1 MFGITNGK
9 KAPELIIQDELHLI
23 SGPLGTMT
31 GLYEAAITKLCESSG
46 IGAKVIAS
54 TATIRNAKK
63 QIMALYGRD
72 YAQFPPQGISA
83 KDSYFAVE
91 SAPSAR
97 PARQY
102 LGVMGVGATATTT
115 LIRVNAALLFA
126 SRYLVGLGYEDR
138 VIDNFWTIT
147 GYFNSLRELGGASTQ
162 ILDDVQSRFN
172 YLAKTK
178 FGHLTPLVDISSS
191 YDHLVELTSR
201 MNNSEIT
208 KIIQDRLKRN
218 YRDGQHKDVY
228 DFVLASNMI
237 SVGVDVG
244 RLGTMVV
251 AGQPKTNAEYIQ
263 ATSRVGRDNP
273 GLVVTVYNATRSRDR
288 SHYEQFLK
296 YHSALYR
303 YVEAT
308 SLTPFADRARD
319 RGLHALYVSLCRY
332 LVPGLLSNEA
342 AASYNSSAPE
352 VEKIRSMIFD
362 YVEIVDPNEI
372 DAVMSELQDIED
384 AWDIAATGSLV
395 YRSFKNEKK
404 LLKGDTENDR
414 FRTMNSMRSVDMQA
428 GIYLLGR

>member
-1 MFGITNGK
+1 MYGK
-9 KAPELIIQDELHLI
+9 EF
-23 SGPLGTMT
+23 S
-31 GLYEAAITKLCESSG
+31 
-46 IGAKVIAS
+46 
-54 TATIRNAKK
+54 
-63 QIMALYGRD
+63 
-72 YAQFPPQGISA
+72 QFPPQGLSA

-91 SAPSAR
+91 STTDVR
-97 PARQY
+97 PAREY
-102 LGVMGVGATATTT
+102 FGVMGIGTTATTT

-126 SRYLVGLGYEDR
+126 SRYLAACGYEDK

-162 ILDDVQSRFN
+162 ILDDVQSRFS

-178 FGHLTPLVDISSS
+178 FATMTPHVDLSTS
-191 YDHLVELTSR
+191 YDNIVELTSR

-208 KIIQDRLKRN
+208 KIIQDRLKRS
-218 YRDGQHKDVY
+218 YRKGQHKDVY

-263 ATSRVGRDNP
+263 ATSRVGRNNP
-273 GLVVTVYNATRSRDR
+273 GLVVTVYNSTRSRDR

-332 LVPGLLSNEA
+332 LVPGMLGNDC
-342 AASYNSSAPE
+342 AASYDPE
-352 VEKIRSMIFD
+352 RPEIKQIREIILD
-362 YVEIVDPNEI
+362 YVGTVDPGEVN
-372 DAVMSELQDIED
+372 AVMEELQDIED
-384 AWDIAATGSLV
+384 EWNIEATGTLV

-404 LLKGDTENDR
+404 LLKSDTDNSR
-414 FRTMNSMRSVDMQA
+414 FRMMNSMRSVDAQA